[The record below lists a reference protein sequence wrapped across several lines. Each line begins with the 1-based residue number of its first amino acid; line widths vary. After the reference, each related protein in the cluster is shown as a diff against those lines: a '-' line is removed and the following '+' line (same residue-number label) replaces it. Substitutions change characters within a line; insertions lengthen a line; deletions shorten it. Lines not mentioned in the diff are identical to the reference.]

1 MPLIPFLHIKKGKI
15 KKTSIG
21 IIRKAVKIAQN
32 AGLLCVYGENV
43 NNQEINTIFFHNCK
57 KKTII
62 TKRNLTIKT
71 SINIYNERK
80 CVFYNIK
87 IPNNFNK
94 IDF

>member
-43 NNQEINTIFFHNCK
+43 NNQEINTIFF
-57 KKTII
+57 
-62 TKRNLTIKT
+62 
-71 SINIYNERK
+71 S
-80 CVFYNIK
+80 
-87 IPNNFNK
+87 
-94 IDF
+94 